1 MIDDKIADAVTKL
14 HDGRIMKFSQNPQQN
29 NSEII
34 KNVND
39 KEIPKERY
47 IYITQKESGK
57 FIDNLR
63 LI

>member
-1 MIDDKIADAVTKL
+1 MWMIKKYLKKD
-14 HDGRIMKFSQNPQQN
+14 
-29 NSEII
+29 
-34 KNVND
+34 
-39 KEIPKERY
+39 